1 MDDLM
6 DRSEGVPEIELYVKG
21 GGFEL
26 SRNVF
31 RLNAFGETKYR
42 GVEEKGEI
50 KDWVIVAQ
58 SLDGVLSVRF
68 HTHDDEGKHLDVFAA
83 EDLHVGD
90 EFNRDVLI
98 NKSGVQIPLEI
109 RMKYR
114 LAR

>member
-6 DRSEGVPEIELYVKG
+6 DRNEGVPEIELYVKG

-31 RLNAFGETKYR
+31 RLNAFG
-42 GVEEKGEI
+42 
-50 KDWVIVAQ
+50 
-58 SLDGVLSVRF
+58 
-68 HTHDDEGKHLDVFAA
+68 DVFAA
-83 EDLHVGD
+83 EDLHVGE
-90 EFNRDVLI
+90 EFNRDVVI
-98 NKSGVQIPLEI
+98 NKNGVQIPLEI